1 MQIVCT
7 KGFSKS
13 LDQILDYIAND
24 SLNRSLL
31 FNRQLQKYI
40 NNLTNMP
47 FKYRKSRYY
56 DDPNVRDMI
65 FKGYTIPYLIDEQD
79 HKIILLDIFKWI
91 DK

>member
-1 MQIVCT
+1 MQIVRT

-31 FNRQLQKYI
+31 FNRQLQKCI
-40 NNLTNMP
+40 NNLANMP
-47 FKYRKSRYY
+47 FKYRKSHYY

-79 HKIILLDIFKWI
+79 SKIILLDIFKWI